1 MDNKREFCVE
11 TPMGILRVYAKH
23 DTDSAEDYPGVY
35 IDLIRPGTERTDSDP
50 VCTVEYD
57 SGERRIQTVAFDA
70 EMDAPVEVIV
80 YDWEEKENAD
90 NSCGDPQ

>member
-1 MDNKREFCVE
+1 MDNKREFFVD
-11 TPMGILRVYAKH
+11 TPMGQLRVYAKH
-23 DTDSAEDYPGVY
+23 ANDDPEDYPGVY
-35 IDLIRPGTERTDSDP
+35 IDLVIPGTERTDSDP

-57 SGERRIQTVAFDA
+57 SGERRIQTVAYDA

-90 NSCGDPQ
+90 NSCSDSQ